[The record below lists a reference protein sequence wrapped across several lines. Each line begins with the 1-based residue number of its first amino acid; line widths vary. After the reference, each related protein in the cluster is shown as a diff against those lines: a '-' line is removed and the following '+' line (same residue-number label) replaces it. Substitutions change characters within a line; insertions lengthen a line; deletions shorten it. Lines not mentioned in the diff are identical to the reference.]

1 MPNSIKHTR
10 SREAASWLRKEI
22 IEQKAR
28 FRKIEREMNV
38 TIATQRDKWIDAFL
52 ERSQT
57 REVEGG
63 TEVHLSGYVLPDL
76 YLRYGMSTFDK
87 ANTFRLRYRL
97 RRSVYVEAVSGI
109 ENAVDF
115 LYSFER

>member
-38 TIATQRDKWIDAFL
+38 TIAAQRDKWIDAFL
-52 ERSQT
+52 GRLQT
-57 REVEGG
+57 RGYH
-63 TEVHLSGYVLPDL
+63 VHFNMMRKIKPEEIPKRPKRKFKVV
-76 YLRYGMSTFDK
+76 F
-87 ANTFRLRYRL
+87 
-97 RRSVYVEAVSGI
+97 
-109 ENAVDF
+109 
-115 LYSFER
+115 